1 MTGKADEMLE
11 VPFDKNWKRHVRVMP
26 TPGLFGYYH
35 ERKSNEITT
44 VHIRKNAT
52 PSNAD
57 RSTISYFITRNQL
70 QDEPHLGENKSPNH
84 ESTRKLDLLPSDS
97 HAQLRNN
104 ISNYSVVCILG
115 MLCRSYLQ
123 YFLQKSSRACLL
135 RLQ

>member
-1 MTGKADEMLE
+1 MPRENFSPLSLPVVHDVVEGDDERRQKGQIASGEGITVGFKADEKVE
-11 VPFDKNWKRHVRVMP
+11 
-26 TPGLFGYYH
+26 LFKG
-35 ERKSNEITT
+35 EG
-44 VHIRKNAT
+44 
-52 PSNAD
+52 AD